1 MAQNLIE
8 LCLTVIPDLIV
19 KLLDV
24 ERLER
29 RQILDPFDFA
39 LDLGVVVLER

>member
-8 LCLTVIPDLIV
+8 LCLTVVPDLIV
-19 KLLDV
+19 KLLHV
-24 ERLER
+24 ERLEG